1 MDFKDKSVLIINGD
15 SGLGYEISAMF
26 ARGGANL
33 TISYNRNSRMVS
45 KYVRKIKTEEQAIL
59 CYDNLVNNYSSVK
72 GLIRYVES
80 RFHGVDILIF
90 IARPKKLNSL
100 ESIDID
106 RWRDDIY
113 DDLTLLYYCT
123 KEISKIMVSRKAG
136 KIIPVFFGVGAR
148 GDGNMLSWSASTGGI
163 TGFIKC
169 LAMEFLRYRINV
181 NGVAYGL
188 IDEVAF
194 PFMARRVLKQY
205 LQVLRVPR
213 TGKARDIVNAVRFL
227 ASNESDY
234 ITGHI
239 LYVNGGLLM

>member
-1 MDFKDKSVLIINGD
+1 
-15 SGLGYEISAMF
+15 
-26 ARGGANL
+26 
-33 TISYNRNSRMVS
+33 
-45 KYVRKIKTEEQAIL
+45 
-59 CYDNLVNNYSSVK
+59 
-72 GLIRYVES
+72 
-80 RFHGVDILIF
+80 
-90 IARPKKLNSL
+90 
-100 ESIDID
+100 
-106 RWRDDIY
+106 
-113 DDLTLLYYCT
+113 
-123 KEISKIMVSRKAG
+123 
-136 KIIPVFFGVGAR
+136 
-148 GDGNMLSWSASTGGI
+148 
-163 TGFIKC
+163 
-169 LAMEFLRYRINV
+169 MEFLRYRINV